1 MSKNVN
7 DVFSNRS
14 SLECTVNAALD
25 RRIGLRVGFPH
36 YREGANGVVC
46 EIEAEYPL
54 LNTHSGV
61 VWTQL
66 DELNSYT
73 IKKNQSLIDHIDSKR
88 RLSTVWQILKF
99 LRG

>member
-7 DVFSNRS
+7 DVFSNRT

-46 EIEAEYPL
+46 EIEAV
-54 LNTHSGV
+54 NRHG
-61 VWTQL
+61 
-66 DELNSYT
+66 
-73 IKKNQSLIDHIDSKR
+73 
-88 RLSTVWQILKF
+88 
-99 LRG
+99 

>member
-66 DELNSYT
+66 DEAGRQNMKEV
-73 IKKNQSLIDHIDSKR
+73 KKSTK
-88 RLSTVWQILKF
+88 LSTKDKHTSFQIPM
-99 LRG
+99 

>member
-7 DVFSNRS
+7 DVFSNRT

-46 EIEAEYPL
+46 EI
-54 LNTHSGV
+54 
-61 VWTQL
+61 
-66 DELNSYT
+66 
-73 IKKNQSLIDHIDSKR
+73 
-88 RLSTVWQILKF
+88 
-99 LRG
+99 